1 MMIKKIKIM
10 LALVVMLSLAGSVR
24 ADYTPYFWG
33 NVTGD
38 WASPGTW
45 ANHWEPVPPGHDIPS
60 PEARYDGNGV
70 PIQGYEDIAITIGG
84 VTINV
89 TTDGLNGCVQLYQ
102 GYHTGVTTLNINAG
116 KHLQVTST
124 AQVGLGNDAD
134 PAIATGILNVYGS
147 FYCKQLLSPTS
158 KTDTGII
165 NIYAG
170 GSVDVNEWG
179 CTVGFGDIAA
189 ETTGTVNLKGGIMT
203 IQGALVINP
212 KGSINIE
219 SGTLKVFGDV
229 RTQLQGY
236 VDNDRITSYGGAS
249 PFCFPVVSFLEG
261 YTYVKTRVC
270 VTYLPSDLNHD
281 CYVDILDF
289 AIMAAHL
296 LDCTEPTDSNC
307 VQ

>member
-1 MMIKKIKIM
+1 M
-10 LALVVMLSLAGSVR
+10 VVMLNLAGSAR

-33 NVTGD
+33 NTSGD

-45 ANHWEPVPPGHDIPS
+45 ANHWEPVPPGHHIPS

-89 TTDGLNGCVQLYQ
+89 TTDGQGCVQLYQ
-102 GYHTGVTTLNINAG
+102 GYHVGVTTLNIAAG
-116 KHLQVTST
+116 KHLQVTMT
-124 AQVGLGNDAD
+124 AQVGLGNDAS
-134 PAIATGILNVYGS
+134 PEIATGILNVYGS
-147 FYCKQLLSPTS
+147 FYCKKLFVPNS

-179 CTVGFGDIAA
+179 CDVGFADANA
-189 ETTGTVNLKGGIMT
+189 FDATGTVNFKGGIMT
-203 IQGALVINP
+203 IQGALVINL
-212 KGSINIE
+212 KGLINIE
-219 SGTLKVFGDV
+219 AGTLKVFGDV

-236 VDNDRITSYGGAS
+236 VDNGRITSFGGVS
-249 PFCFPVVSFLEG
+249 PLCFPVVSFLDG
-261 YTYVKTRVC
+261 YTYVKTRTC
-270 VTYLPSDLNHD
+270 VTYLPADLNQD
-281 CYVDILDF
+281 CYVDTLDF
-289 AIMAAHL
+289 AMMAAHW